1 MNGLQFWPVPASG
14 SSCAKDTQ
22 QRREMVTRRNANCGK
37 SCLGQ
42 GKRKSIQ
49 VFFHTKAT
57 KVQMHEPL
65 CSTSSRIVSFN
76 PRDNMA
82 QACLAQALSRT
93 QNALATAR
101 ECKLQETR
109 GCGHQK
115 SLERVGSIACCQRRG
130 GSAHTCQQKIRCK
143 KDE

>member
-1 MNGLQFWPVPASG
+1 MDCNSGQFPPPVPVVPRTHNKD
-14 SSCAKDTQ
+14 AKLSQ
-22 QRREMVTRRNANCGK
+22 GEMPIVEKVALSKGKGKAFKSFFTHKSHESTNA
-37 SCLGQ
+37 
-42 GKRKSIQ
+42 R
-49 VFFHTKAT
+49 T
-57 KVQMHEPL
+57 
-65 CSTSSRIVSFN
+65 IVLHQFPHSFN

-130 GSAHTCQQKIRCK
+130 GSAHTCQQKIRYK